1 MAASNSLQILLIQWE
16 FWTRQEKIQQTH
28 RAFLVCWNKGL
39 PNFFCPRT
47 LRRMASLLVILCCGV
62 EERLS
67 GCPPTFRVRPRLGFF
82 TTGPELD
89 SSNVLLKL
97 ATDGVHSASWTLD
110 ASLGGTLKDLGSGLT
125 FLALEGDRVP
135 GGFRPNES
143 CARKASALPPFSS
156 GGTASL
162 EQAAPKP
169 SLSFVTSPDCS
180 GSLPDTEALL
190 QENKGRPSEELS
202 RGHKS
207 SSTTWWDLKKN
218 ENEKHNFLWAFLIF

>member
-1 MAASNSLQILLIQWE
+1 
-16 FWTRQEKIQQTH
+16 
-28 RAFLVCWNKGL
+28 
-39 PNFFCPRT
+39 
-47 LRRMASLLVILCCGV
+47 MASLLVILCWEA

-82 TTGPELD
+82 TMGPELD

-97 ATDGVHSASWTLD
+97 ATDGVLSASCILE
-110 ASLGGTLKDLGSGLT
+110 ASLGEILKDLGSGPT

-135 GGFRPNES
+135 GGFRLNES
-143 CARKASALPPFSS
+143 CARNPSALPPFSS

-169 SLSFVTSPDCS
+169 SLSFVSSPACS
-180 GSLPDTEALL
+180 GSLPTTAALL

-207 SSTTWWDLKKN
+207 SSTT
-218 ENEKHNFLWAFLIF
+218 